1 MRPTRNRPGLIASL
15 VIALLAAVSSAC
27 TDSPPPAPTA
37 SPPPNPTTLT
47 GITIS
52 DTELMVVEGETAS
65 IVITLDSDPG
75 TDIEVWF
82 RPGRTGADDLAFAPD
97 RLAWAAADWQ
107 EPRTVTLTAVGDY
120 FAERL
125 EAHEL
130 QVWTYRRG
138 EVAAGQHILATET
151 LHAWITDPRELRALT
166 GGGAGEIVLEWPGWG
181 GQGIRSWQYQ
191 YRRGEDN
198 WGAWTDMP
206 NSDAGT
212 RSFRVTGLT
221 SLGRIYQFRVRPWG
235 STGPGAVS
243 AVIGGYVAMVGADGT
258 PEEVAGAFLEPGRRF
273 RFYGSDFT
281 FVVPE
286 GMLLSMGQGGDSTIT
301 VAIPCDEL
309 TLVCL
314 IIDVGTGEVLERT
327 VWDAATDSYA
337 RVRTATG
344 EVLERRGGVPPPPG
358 HDPAARWEQIEQS
371 IRREPLP

>member
-1 MRPTRNRPGLIASL
+1 MSPTRNRLRVVASL
-15 VIALLAAVSSAC
+15 VIALLAAAWSAC
-27 TDSPPPAPTA
+27 TDSPSTPLRPTA

-52 DTELMVVEGETAS
+52 STELMLREGETAS

-82 RPGRTGADDLAFAPD
+82 RRGRTGADDLAFAPD

-166 GGGAGEIVLEWPGWG
+166 GGGAGEIVIEWPGWG

-191 YRRGEDN
+191 YRRSDEHN

-221 SLGRIYQFRVRPWG
+221 SLGDIYQFRVRPWG

-243 AVIGGYVAMVGADGT
+243 AVIRGYVAMVGSDGMPQET
-258 PEEVAGAFLEPGRRF
+258 PGPLLEPGRRF
-273 RFYGSDFT
+273 RISDSPFT

-286 GMLLSMGQGGDSTIT
+286 GMLLSTSQGGEIL
-301 VAIPCDEL
+301 CDEL
-309 TLVCL
+309 TLACL